1 MLSFHIPINNQQQK
15 AHSLVFVYDGVEEL
29 AVPPA
34 GGEVITADALVA
46 VGHPLGPDQQLL
58 LGCHVF

>member
-1 MLSFHIPINNQQQK
+1 ML
-15 AHSLVFVYDGVEEL
+15 VYDSVEQL

-34 GGEVITADALVA
+34 GGEVITADVLVA
-46 VGHPLGPDQQLL
+46 VRHPLGPEQQLL